1 MSKWAISNDGEYYDG
16 FYNTKE
22 EAVQAGIE
30 ECDED
35 LDSFWVGETYE
46 PEVESPA
53 GDIIA
58 EHILER
64 IQDDLDVWAESLR
77 KTFL

>member
-16 FYNTKE
+16 FYDTKE

-35 LDSFWVGETYE
+35 LESFWVFWGRGQT
-46 PEVESPA
+46 
-53 GDIIA
+53 
-58 EHILER
+58 
-64 IQDDLDVWAESLR
+64 
-77 KTFL
+77 